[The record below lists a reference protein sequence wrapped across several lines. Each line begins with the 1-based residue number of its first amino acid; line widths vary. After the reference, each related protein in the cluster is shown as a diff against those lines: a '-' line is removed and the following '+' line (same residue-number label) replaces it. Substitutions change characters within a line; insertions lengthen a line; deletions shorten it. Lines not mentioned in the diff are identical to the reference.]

1 MQRERKRRAKRIAFV
16 ERSSFFRFYARGIDA
31 ENDNREASPFPPSAE
46 PKGFARGLRST
57 PGRDVEISSYKR
69 IPSREFAIVPIL
81 FLSIRVV
88 FSLCARYRT
97 RTASVGRNIFFLI
110 IFFFFFGIR
119 TIWNFV
125 SVYYNK
131 IVKEDRFYTG
141 RWLIL
146 LHCNCFTREKN
157 KTLKSFMHFV
167 WKEI

>member
-31 ENDNREASPFPPSAE
+31 ENDNREASPFPPSVE

-81 FLSIRVV
+81 FLSEL
-88 FSLCARYRT
+88 FSRCARDIGT

-110 IFFFFFGIR
+110 IFFFFGIR

-125 SVYYNK
+125 SVYYDK

-141 RWLIL
+141 GWLIL

>member
-1 MQRERKRRAKRIAFV
+1 M

-110 IFFFFFGIR
+110 IFFFFGIR

-131 IVKEDRFYTG
+131 IVEG
-141 RWLIL
+141 RSIL
-146 LHCNCFTREKN
+146 YGGMVNFI
-157 KTLKSFMHFV
+157 TL
-167 WKEI
+167 

>member
-1 MQRERKRRAKRIAFV
+1 M

-88 FSLCARYRT
+88 FSLCARYRNEDGICWT
-97 RTASVGRNIFFLI
+97 KYLLSNNI
-110 IFFFFFGIR
+110 FFFFGIR

-125 SVYYNK
+125 SVYYDK

-141 RWLIL
+141 GWLIL

-167 WKEI
+167 